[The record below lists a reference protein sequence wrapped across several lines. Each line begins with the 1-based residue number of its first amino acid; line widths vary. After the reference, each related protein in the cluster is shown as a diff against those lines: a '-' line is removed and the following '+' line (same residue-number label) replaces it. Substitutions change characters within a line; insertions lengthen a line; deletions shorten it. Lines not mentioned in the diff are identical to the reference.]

1 MINTINDNVNDVYA
15 KPLTFPIYQTS
26 SYIVPE
32 GIKYRYSRE
41 YNPTVENLGLKIK
54 ELEYAEDYNVFS
66 SGMGAITT
74 TLLSL
79 LKPGDRALTHL
90 DTFARSY
97 HFFKDFLRNWGIK
110 TDISNPG
117 TDNIIKN
124 IKNDTKLVFI
134 ESLTNPILRVNDI
147 KEISEKCRDADAIL
161 IVDSTF
167 STPVNINP
175 IKLGADIVIHS
186 ASKFISGHN
195 NVISGL
201 AAGRSDLMEK
211 IDAMRRTL
219 GTSLD
224 PNSAFLTDN
233 GMKTLNL
240 RMEKINNNSME
251 IAKFLN
257 SNKKVKNVIYPG
269 LESHPDHEIAKE
281 YMRGY
286 SGIIDF
292 EINGDVNNFFKKLKL
307 IVPANTLG
315 GVNTIIANPF
325 TMSHRS
331 LNNDELKI
339 LNVNDKLMRLSAGI
353 ENYND
358 IINDLNNAL

>member
-1 MINTINDNVNDVYA
+1 MSSNINDNVNDVYA
-15 KPLTFPIYQTS
+15 TPLTFPIYQTS
-26 SYIVPE
+26 SYIIPGGE
-32 GIKYRYSRE
+32 KYRYTRE

-54 ELEYAEDYNVFS
+54 ELEYAESYNVFS

-97 HFFKDFLRNWGIK
+97 HFFKDFLGTWGVK
-110 TDISNPG
+110 VDISNPG
-117 TDNIIKN
+117 TDNILKN
-124 IKNDTKLVFI
+124 IKEDTKLVFI

-147 KEISEKCRDADAIL
+147 KEISEKCKKVNAIL

-186 ASKFISGHN
+186 SSKFIAGHN

-233 GMKTLNL
+233 GIKTLKL
-240 RMEKINNNSME
+240 RMEKINYNAMK
-251 IAKFLN
+251 IAEFLYN
-257 SNKKVKNVIYPG
+257 NKKITNIIYPG
-269 LESHPDHEIAKE
+269 LENHQDYDIARE

-286 SGIIDF
+286 SGIVDF
-292 EINGDVNNFFKKLKL
+292 EISGDVNNFFRKLKL

-331 LNNDELKI
+331 LNKDELDI
-339 LNVNDKLMRLSAGI
+339 LNVNDKFMRLSVGI
-353 ENYND
+353 EDYND
-358 IINDLNNAL
+358 VINDLNSAL